1 MKPTEII
8 KDKSADFNGYSSTIR
23 LYGDYADKDCVI
35 AYRKGFLG
43 TAMLVKGK
51 REIFGFLIFNKYS
64 SRWSRPELNRKTLR
78 EIKHIFEED
87 GNEKLVIVDTEEYKV
102 FERKVLFKGLE
113 DE

>member
-1 MKPTEII
+1 MKPNDIY
-8 KDKSADFNGYSSTIR
+8 KKNDSYFNGYSSTIS
-23 LYGDYADKDCVI
+23 LYEGYADKDCII

-43 TAMLVKGK
+43 TAMLIKGK